1 MKITRRTA
9 AIIGGGV
16 IGSGW
21 ATRFLL
27 NGWDVRFYDPS
38 ADAERV
44 LHAVIE
50 RGREAMPA
58 LCDVV
63 PEEGTLTIASSI
75 EEAVAGAR
83 YIQESTPE
91 RIEVKHAVL
100 KTIQAHCAVDA
111 IVASSTSGFMPSELQ
126 EGALRP
132 ENIIV
137 SHPYNPVYLLPLV
150 EVVGSEKVSKDL
162 LDRASDYLE
171 SVSMK
176 PVVLGAEVPAHVG
189 DRLLEALWRE
199 ALWLVK
205 DGVATTGQIDDI
217 ITHSFGLR
225 WAQKGLFETYRVAGG
240 QAGMKHFLEQFGPCL
255 EWPWTKLMDVPDL
268 NEELI
273 DRIVEQSDEQAAGR
287 TVMQLENERDRNLVA
302 LLKALRSED
311 AAAGAFLNEVNRL
324 KEGDE

>member
-1 MKITRRTA
+1 MPVNRRTA

-27 NGWDVRFYDPS
+27 NGWDVRFFDPS
-38 ADAERV
+38 ADADHI
-44 LHAVIE
+44 LHAVIA

-63 PEEGTLTIASSI
+63 PEEGSLYIASSTA
-75 EEAVAGAR
+75 EAVAGAS

-91 RIEVKHAVL
+91 RIEVKQAVL
-100 KTIQAHCAVDA
+100 KSIQESCDANA

-126 EGALRP
+126 EGAIRP
-132 ENIIV
+132 AQIIV

-150 EVVGSEKVSKDL
+150 EVVASPVVPAEVTQ
-162 LDRASDYLE
+162 RASDYLE

-217 ITHSFGLR
+217 ITHSL
-225 WAQKGLFETYRVAGG
+225 V
-240 QAGMKHFLEQFGPCL
+240 C
-255 EWPWTKLMDVPDL
+255 
-268 NEELI
+268 
-273 DRIVEQSDEQAAGR
+273 AGR
-287 TVMQLENERDRNLVA
+287 KRASSKPTAWPVA
-302 LLKALRSED
+302 KRA
-311 AAAGAFLNEVNRL
+311 
-324 KEGDE
+324 